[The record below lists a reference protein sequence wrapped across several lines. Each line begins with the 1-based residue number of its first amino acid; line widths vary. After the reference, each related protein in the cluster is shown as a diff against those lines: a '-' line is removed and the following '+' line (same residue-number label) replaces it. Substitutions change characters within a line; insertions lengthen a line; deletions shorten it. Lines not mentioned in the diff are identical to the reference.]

1 MFLIRCFRVLEWLNN
16 SLTDENASSIS
27 VWWKRISKERLNFFK
42 KLSEMKL
49 VVVKKVRYQFTMK
62 INEIKVQNQSALVSI
77 AEA

>member
-27 VWWKRISKERLNFFK
+27 VWWKRISKKKLKFFK

-49 VVVKKVRYQFTMK
+49 VVVKKVRYQFYYE
-62 INEIKVQNQSALVSI
+62 NKVDKSSKSKRLG
-77 AEA
+77 

>member
-1 MFLIRCFRVLEWLNN
+1 
-16 SLTDENASSIS
+16 
-27 VWWKRISKERLNFFK
+27 
-42 KLSEMKL
+42 MKL

>member
-1 MFLIRCFRVLEWLNN
+1 MLLIRCFRVLEWLNN
-16 SLTDENASSIS
+16 SLRDENASSIS
-27 VWWKRISKERLNFFK
+27 VWWKRISKERLKFFK

>member
-27 VWWKRISKERLNFFK
+27 VWWKRISKERLKFFK

-49 VVVKKVRYQFTMK
+49 VVVKKVRYQFYYE
-62 INEIKVQNQSALVSI
+62 NEIKVQNQSALVSI

>member
-1 MFLIRCFRVLEWLNN
+1 MLLIRCFRVLEWLNN

-49 VVVKKVRYQFTMK
+49 VVVKKVRYQFYYENK
-62 INEIKVQNQSALVSI
+62 QDKSSKSKRLG
-77 AEA
+77 